1 MDEDNPDKCYM
12 FMPEAR
18 TIVEYECEED
28 RDADISGFSGRNIP
42 HQKMKTMDE
51 VPEEGIYTLFT
62 LSGEHYTIALVK
74 EKTDPDSLEKS
85 AMDIEDS
92 ENF

>member
-1 MDEDNPDKCYM
+1 MNEDNPDKCYM

-28 RDADISGFSGRNIP
+28 RNADISGFNGRDIP
-42 HQKMKTMDE
+42 YQKMKTMEE
-51 VPEEGIYTLFT
+51 VPEPGIYTLFPAT
-62 LSGEHYTIALVK
+62 GKSVTIALV
-74 EKTDPDSLEKS
+74 EDKTDPDSS
-85 AMDIEDS
+85 GMSVVDIEAA

>member
-1 MDEDNPDKCYM
+1 MDKDNPDKCYM

-18 TIVEYECEED
+18 TIVEYESEED
-28 RDADISGFSGRNIP
+28 RNADIRGFNGRDIP

-51 VPEEGIYTLFT
+51 VPEEGIYTLFPVT
-62 LSGEHYTIALVK
+62 GKSVTIALVK
-74 EKTDPDSLEKS
+74 EKTDAESLEKS
-85 AMDIEDS
+85 AMKIEES

>member
-1 MDEDNPDKCYM
+1 M

-18 TIVEYECEED
+18 TIVEYEREED
-28 RDADISGFSGRNIP
+28 RDADISGFNGRDIP
-42 HQKMKTMDE
+42 YQKMKTMDE
-51 VPEEGIYTLFT
+51 VPEPGIYTLFPAT
-62 LSGEHYTIALVK
+62 GKSVTIALV
-74 EKTDPDSLEKS
+74 EDKTAPESLEQA

>member
-1 MDEDNPDKCYM
+1 MPENNPDCYL
-12 FMPEAR
+12 FMPVAR
-18 TIVEYECEED
+18 TIVEYESEED
-28 RDADISGFSGRNIP
+28 RDADIRGFNGRNIP
-42 HQKMKTMDE
+42 HSKMKSLDE

-62 LSGEHYTIALVK
+62 LSGESFSIALVE

-85 AMDIEDS
+85 AQDIEDA

>member
-1 MDEDNPDKCYM
+1 MPEDNPDKCYL
-12 FMPEAR
+12 FMSVAR
-18 TIVEYECEED
+18 TIVEYESEED
-28 RDADISGFSGRNIP
+28 RDADIRGFNGRDIP
-42 HQKMKTMDE
+42 HQKMKTLDE

-74 EKTDPDSLEKS
+74 EKTDPESLEQA
-85 AMDIEDS
+85 AMKIEDS